1 MEEAIAK
8 LIRGFRNFRT
18 TYFSGDSELFRQLR
32 HGQHPRACVI
42 ACSDSRVD
50 PALITDSDPGDL
62 FVIRNVASLVPP
74 CEPDTRH
81 HGISAAL
88 EYAVRV
94 LKVEHLILLGHSD
107 CGGIRALLARTP
119 EQPAG
124 EFLDAWLDLA
134 EPAKQEVER
143 RLPEASETV
152 RRRACEEASLLLGV
166 ENLLTFPWLRERV
179 AAGRLALHAWYFHI
193 ADGQLF
199 GFDRETGSFVRF
211 DETMIPGG
219 SHHE

>member
-1 MEEAIAK
+1 MEESIHK
-8 LIRGFRNFRT
+8 LIEGFRSFHNTWFA
-18 TYFSGDSELFRQLR
+18 GDSELFDKLR

-42 ACSDSRVD
+42 SCSDSRVD
-50 PALITDSDPGDL
+50 PAILLDTDPGDL
-62 FVIRNVASLVPP
+62 FVIRNVANLVPP
-74 CEPDTRH
+74 YEPDTRH
-81 HGISAAL
+81 HGVSAAL
-88 EYAVRV
+88 EYAVTE
-94 LKVEHLILLGHSD
+94 LGIGHLILLGHSD
-107 CGGIRALLARTP
+107 CGGSRALLARTP

-179 AAGRLALHAWYFHI
+179 AAGQLALHAWYFHI